1 MFNFNSKED
10 KFYTKFSEQANN
22 VVKGAKVLKS
32 FLEEN
37 NNSKIYAQEIQNL
50 EHEGDKIVHDIIKE
64 LNDSFVTPI
73 DREDIYDITKRM
85 DDIIDNIESIL
96 HRFIMFN
103 IDESTKE
110 SKVFA
115 DFLIKATDE
124 IVSLLGLLNNMNK
137 NLKEI
142 SDRIIAVNRIE
153 NEADVFFRQV
163 VGELFRQ
170 ENPNALEVVK
180 WKDVYQ
186 MFENAIDACEAVV
199 NIIGGVV
206 MKNA

>member
-1 MFNFNSKED
+1 MFNFSPKED
-10 KFYTKFSEQANN
+10 KFYTKFSQQANN
-22 VVKGAKVLKS
+22 VVKGAKVLRE
-32 FLEEN
+32 FLNEID
-37 NNSKIYAQEIQNL
+37 KATIYAQEIQNL
-50 EHEGDKIVHDIIKE
+50 EHEGDKIVHDIMKE
-64 LNDSFVTPI
+64 LNISFVTPI

-103 IDESTKE
+103 ISESSEEAKI
-110 SKVFA
+110 FA
-115 DFLIKATDE
+115 DFLIKATEE
-124 IVSLLGLLNNMNK
+124 IVALMELLSGMNK
-137 NLKEI
+137 NVKEI

-153 NEADVFFRQV
+153 NETDVFFREV
-163 VGELFRQ
+163 VGKLFRN
-170 ENPNALEVVK
+170 ESLGALEVIK

-186 MFENAIDACEAVV
+186 MYENAIDACEAVV

>member
-1 MFNFNSKED
+1 M
-10 KFYTKFSEQANN
+10 
-22 VVKGAKVLKS
+22 
-32 FLEEN
+32 
-37 NNSKIYAQEIQNL
+37 
-50 EHEGDKIVHDIIKE
+50 KE
-64 LNDSFVTPI
+64 LNISFVTPI

-103 IDESTKE
+103 ISESSEEAKI
-110 SKVFA
+110 FA
-115 DFLIKATDE
+115 DFLIKATEE
-124 IVSLLGLLNNMNK
+124 IVALMGLLSGMNK
-137 NLKEI
+137 NVKEI

-153 NEADVFFRQV
+153 NEADVFFREV
-163 VGELFRQ
+163 VGKLFRN
-170 ENPNALEVVK
+170 ESLGALEVIK

-186 MFENAIDACEAVV
+186 MYENAIDACEAVV